1 MSRAVCPVLMLAVL
15 AVMAPQAV
23 AAPVV
28 TLSSPD
34 DLTQLMVGDT
44 VAFDVN
50 SRITGLESG
59 PNEDFVFRLYTAG
72 VVPLVLFPDLGPQ

>member
-1 MSRAVCPVLMLAVL
+1 MSRVVCPVLMLAVL

-34 DLTQLMVGDT
+34 DLTQICMVGDT
-44 VAFDVN
+44 ARIDVN
-50 SRITGLESG
+50 LERAFYRMSSSS
-59 PNEDFVFRLYTAG
+59 F
-72 VVPLVLFPDLGPQ
+72 